1 MKNLIKKNQLMITA
15 LAVMLAIAGYL
26 QFSGRDDVKER
37 DEEQTESVI
46 SDMVSNDTFNDME
59 ALGSEEL
66 SQEELEMLDVL
77 DLGDEYETDLEAIP
91 SEGAIPGNTVF
102 SMSDGSLVL
111 SEAKLLKE
119 QVRAKNKETLL
130 EIIDNESLSAQEKQT
145 AIDHMVMMTD
155 LAQKEADVE
164 ILLEAKGFEGAV
176 VSVNQEG
183 VDVVL
188 DALTISD
195 AERVQIEDI
204 VKRKTGAEPQNI
216 VISTIV
222 P

>member
-77 DLGDEYETDLEAIP
+77 DIGDEYEADLEAIP

>member
-26 QFSGRDDVKER
+26 QFSGRDDMKES

-77 DLGDEYETDLEAIP
+77 DLGDEYEADLEAIP